1 MDGLPTHKAS
11 SHMRF
16 LHPISFLRPGIQEIP
31 SDLALEARDCA
42 TLYKA
47 MAEHSKDPSVAK
59 LKPTKFFEKEDEA
72 GLFLQQKDIIR
83 FEEALKAKLTEWLR
97 ENNAHEPTSTI
108 QKVVKSLTDKEAGS
122 EENEQLLRQPSIFA
136 KNLLNLLAD
145 LHASGDL
152 VRGIQ
157 SRTGLLD

>member
-16 LHPISFLRPGIQEIP
+16 LHPISFLRPGIQDIP
-31 SDLALEARDCA
+31 SDLALEARDCGL
-42 TLYKA
+42 LYKA

-59 LKPTKFFEKEDEA
+59 LKPTKFFEKEDAA
-72 GLFLQQKDIIR
+72 GTFLQQKDIIR
-83 FEEALKAKLTEWLR
+83 YEEALKAKLTEWLR
-97 ENNAHEPTSTI
+97 ENNAQEPNSTI

-122 EENEQLLRQPSIFA
+122 KESEKLLRNRDHFN
-136 KNLLNLLAD
+136 KNILNLLAD

-152 VRGIQ
+152 VCTPFLPQ
-157 SRTGLLD
+157 